1 MYPHLHIHTFSAHI
15 NTRTQAKVT
24 ETYIHTHILTHS
36 HTHKLTYSGP
46 SNPKKL
52 RKISC
57 KLLRGLAPCSVC
69 MCVFVLF
76 CMITSRVNISA
87 VI

>member
-36 HTHKLTYSGP
+36 HTHTLTYSQTHI
-46 SNPKKL
+46 L
-52 RKISC
+52 RPQQSQEAEEDI
-57 KLLRGLAPCSVC
+57 
-69 MCVFVLF
+69 M
-76 CMITSRVNISA
+76 
-87 VI
+87 